1 MQKNWYVIYTKPQSE
16 KKVASFLTKKKIENF
31 IPLVCAETQKT
42 WRNKV
47 VYRPLFKAY
56 VFVHTTEQEA
66 TAILKNADGA
76 ISLLY
81 WLGKPAVINE
91 AEINAIR
98 EFTATGDYQNIDLE
112 KLSVNNTSV
121 SEHNIYRSSY
131 EIDGN
136 VVLALKN
143 KTIKINLPSLG
154 YAMIAKLKENSVF
167 GRENSMLPNYRFA
180 QS

>member
-16 KKVASFLTKKKIENF
+16 KKVASFLTKRKIENF
-31 IPLVCAETQKT
+31 IPLVCADTQKT
-42 WRNKV
+42 WRNKL
-47 VYRPLFKAY
+47 VYKPLFKAY

-66 TAILKNADGA
+66 VDLFKSADGA

-81 WLGKPAVINE
+81 WLGKPAVINDTE
-91 AEINAIR
+91 VNAIK
-98 EFTATGDYQNIDLE
+98 EFTDGYQNIHLE
-112 KLSVNNTSV
+112 KLSVSTTDN
-121 SEHNIYRSSY
+121 ERNIYRSSY

-136 VVLALKN
+136 VLLAIKN

-154 YAMIAKLKENSVF
+154 YAMIAKLKEDSVF
-167 GRENSMLPNYRFA
+167 GREGSMLSNYRFA

>member
-16 KKVASFLTKKKIENF
+16 KKVASFLTKRKIENF

-42 WRNKV
+42 WRNKI
-47 VYRPLFKAY
+47 VYKPLFKSY
-56 VFVHTTEQEA
+56 VFVYTTEHEA
-66 TAILKNADGA
+66 AALLKNADGA

-81 WLGKPAVINE
+81 WLGKPAVINNTE
-91 AEINAIR
+91 VTAIR
-98 EFTATGDYQNIDLE
+98 EFTDGYQNISLE
-112 KLSVNNTSV
+112 KLSVNITGI
-121 SEHNIYRSSY
+121 ERNIQHSTY

-136 VVLALKN
+136 VLLAVKN

-154 YAMIAKLKENSVF
+154 YAMIATLKEDNVF
-167 GRENSMLPNYRFA
+167 VREGSMLQNYRFA

>member
-42 WRNKV
+42 WRNKI
-47 VYRPLFKAY
+47 VYKPLFKSY

-66 TAILKNADGA
+66 AAILKHADGA
-76 ISLLY
+76 INLLY

-91 AEINAIR
+91 TEVNAIK
-98 EFTATGDYQNIDLE
+98 EFTDGYQNIDLE
-112 KLSVNNTSV
+112 KLSVNVTGI
-121 SEHNIYRSSY
+121 ERNIHHSTYA
-131 EIDGN
+131 IDGN
-136 VVLALKN
+136 VLLAVKN

-154 YAMIAKLKENSVF
+154 YAMIATIKEDSIF
-167 GRENSMLPNYRFA
+167 GREGSMLQNYRFA

>member
-16 KKVASFLTKKKIENF
+16 KKVASFLTKRKIENF
-31 IPLVCAETQKT
+31 IPLVCANAQKT
-42 WRNKV
+42 WRNKA
-47 VYRPLFKAY
+47 VYRPLFKTY

-66 TAILKNADGA
+66 VTLPKGADGA

-81 WLGKPAVINE
+81 WLGKPAVINDTE
-91 AEINAIR
+91 VNAIK
-98 EFTATGDYQNIDLE
+98 EFTDGYQDIDLE
-112 KLSVNNTSV
+112 KLSSVNSTV
-121 SEHNIYRSSY
+121 VERNIYRSSY

-136 VVLALKN
+136 VLLAIKN

-154 YAMIAKLKENSVF
+154 YAMIATLKEDGVF
-167 GRENSMLPNYRFA
+167 GREESMLQNYRFA